1 MKEVNM
7 LLDSSQSIPGKAQP
21 TVGQLVPTLAF
32 DWLYSALAFLVSA
45 GFFMDG
51 WSHGTFGPDQS
62 VFSDYHFLLFGSF
75 GVLGLFLFAQAF
87 LNRRQGYTGL
97 RSIPA
102 GYGISALGVIL
113 FGVTGFFDQAGHALF
128 GFEADIEA
136 FFSPTHMGLFAGW
149 GMVLIGPTL
158 AAWQRQQQQG
168 KPMSLGQFLPALFA
182 WVGVVNVIT
191 FVWGENFYAT
201 GTQWM
206 FFETR
211 TNLDLY
217 GQMLGIMSMIVETV
231 VLVGSFLWLMGKFQ
245 LPVGS
250 FTLFFLMFS
259 LHTLLAGSPSLIG
272 IFLITGSML
281 DVVYKLLK
289 PDAFR
294 PLQLYLMCAGIPLIF
309 WGCFYAFALTTNYR
323 GGIWYSPYLWTGSIV
338 QCVVTGLLLAGV
350 TTPQLSIN
358 KSTTM
363 TGLEHD

>member
-1 MKEVNM
+1 M
-7 LLDSSQSIPGKAQP
+7 LLSSSQPIAGKAHQEAGQP
-21 TVGQLVPTLAF
+21 MPTLAF
-32 DWLYSALAFLVSA
+32 DWLYSALAFLISA

-62 VFSDYHFLLFGSF
+62 VFSEYHFLLFGSF

-87 LNRRQGYTGL
+87 FNKQRGYRGL
-97 RSIPA
+97 RAIPA
-102 GYGISALGVIL
+102 GYTVSALGVIV
-113 FGVTGFFDQAGHALF
+113 FGATGFFDQAGHALF

-149 GMVLIGPTL
+149 GMVLVGPTL

-168 KPMSLGQFLPALFA
+168 KPMSLWQFLPALFA

-201 GTQWM
+201 STQWM

-231 VLVGSFLWLMGKFQ
+231 VLVGSLLWLMGKLR
-245 LPVGS
+245 LPPGS

-259 LHTLLAGSPSLIG
+259 LHTLLANSPSLIS
-272 IFLITGSML
+272 IFLITGIVL

-289 PDAFR
+289 PDVSR
-294 PLQLYLMCAGIPLIF
+294 PLLLYLMCAAIPLIF
-309 WGCFYAFALTTNYR
+309 WGSFYAFAFITNYR
-323 GGIWYSPYLWTGSIV
+323 GGVWYSPYLWSGSIV
-338 QCVVTGLLLAGV
+338 HCVVTGLLLAV
-350 TTPQLSIN
+350 LTTPQLSKN
-358 KSTTM
+358 KSTITA
-363 TGLEHD
+363 GLEHD